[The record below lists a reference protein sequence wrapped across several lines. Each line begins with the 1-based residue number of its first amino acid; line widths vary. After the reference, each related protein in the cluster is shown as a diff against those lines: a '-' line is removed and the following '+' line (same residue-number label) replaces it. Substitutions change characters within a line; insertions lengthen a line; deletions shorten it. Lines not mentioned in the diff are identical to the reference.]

1 MSGRKEIS
9 ITGATELMDR
19 LKVIGQMD
27 EAKRIVK
34 MNTAEMQQ
42 NMVRSATFNGHFE
55 WEAKK
60 GLVFVK
66 PTGTT
71 KRSIALE
78 ISNGGLTGKVAP
90 GTNYSPFLIYGTRF
104 MAAQDFFRP
113 NYHKQAIQF
122 KQDMQRLVE

>member
-1 MSGRKEIS
+1 MSKDLK
-9 ITGATELMDR
+9 GAAELMAK
-19 LKVIGQMD
+19 LEKNMQLE

-34 MNTAEMQQ
+34 VNTAEMQR
-42 NMVRSATFNGHFE
+42 NMMRSASFNGHME

-66 PTGTT
+66 PTGAT

-78 ISNGGLTGKVAP
+78 ILNGGLTGKVAP
-90 GTNYSPFLIYGTRF
+90 GTLYSPYLIYGTRF

-113 NYHKQAIQF
+113 NFHKQKIQF
-122 KQDMQRLVE
+122 KQDMQRLVK

>member
-1 MSGRKEIS
+1 MSKELK
-9 ITGATELMDR
+9 GADELIAK
-19 LKVIGQMD
+19 LKRNVTLNDVKEVI
-27 EAKRIVK
+27 KL
-34 MNTAEMQQ
+34 NTSEMQQ
-42 NMVRSATFNGHFE
+42 NMVRSASFNGHFE

-90 GTNYSPFLIYGTRF
+90 GTEYSPYLIYGTRF

>member
-1 MSGRKEIS
+1 MSKELK
-9 ITGATELMDR
+9 GADELMKHIQKSMQ
-19 LKVIGQMD
+19 LD

-42 NMVRSATFNGHFE
+42 NMVRSASFNGHFE

-71 KRSIALE
+71 KRSIGLTLL
-78 ISNGGLTGKVAP
+78 NGGLTGRVAP
-90 GTNYSPFLIYGTRF
+90 GTEYSPYLIYGTRF

>member
-1 MSGRKEIS
+1 MSKELK
-9 ITGATELMDR
+9 GADELMKHIQKSIQ
-19 LKVIGQMD
+19 LE

-34 MNTAEMQQ
+34 MNTSEMQQ

-90 GTNYSPFLIYGTRF
+90 GTNYSQFLIYGTRF

-113 NYHKQAIQF
+113 NYYKQEIQF
-122 KQDMQRLVE
+122 RKDMQNLVR

>member
-1 MSGRKEIS
+1 MSKELK
-9 ITGATELMDR
+9 GADELMKHIQKSIQ
-19 LKVIGQMD
+19 LE

-113 NYHKQAIQF
+113 NYYKQAKQF
-122 KQDMQRLVE
+122 KQDMQSLVE

>member
-1 MSGRKEIS
+1 MSKELK
-9 ITGATELMDR
+9 GAAELMAK
-19 LKVIGQMD
+19 LEKNTHLE

-42 NMVRSATFNGHFE
+42 NMVRSASFHGHME

-78 ISNGGLTGKVAP
+78 ILNGGLTGKVAP
-90 GTNYSPFLIYGTRF
+90 GTLYSPYLIYGTRY
-104 MAAQDFFRP
+104 MAPQDFFRP
-113 NYHKQAIQF
+113 NFYKQKTQF